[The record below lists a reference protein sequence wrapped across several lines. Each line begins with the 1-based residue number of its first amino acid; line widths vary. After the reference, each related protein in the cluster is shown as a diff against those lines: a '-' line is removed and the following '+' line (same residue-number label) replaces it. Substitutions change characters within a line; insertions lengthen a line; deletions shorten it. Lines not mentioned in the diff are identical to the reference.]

1 MQHNRKNILFKV
13 FAKYIRFL
21 KELRSSY
28 DSNIHGEHVLYLSL
42 KSNLDLVISIADA
55 QNFIDGRD
63 VDIRGLY
70 PLRYS
75 LGGIRKQKMECAFFD
90 FLREKGVYEKYIEYR
105 NDQYA
110 RNITLHSYVM
120 RWVDVCDFYWVK
132 TDEGPEFWNNVSNE
146 WKDFCLT
153 TPILDDDDKIKE

>member
-1 MQHNRKNILFKV
+1 MFKI
-13 FAKYIRFL
+13 FAKYIRYL
-21 KELRSSY
+21 KELRTYY
-28 DSNIHGEHVLYLSL
+28 DSNIHGEHALYLSL

-75 LGGIRKQKMECAFFD
+75 LGGIRKQKMERAFFD
-90 FLREKGVYEKYIEYR
+90 FLRKKGVYEKYIEYR

-146 WKDFCLT
+146 WKDFCIAT
-153 TPILDDDDKIKE
+153 TILDDDGKTKE

>member
-1 MQHNRKNILFKV
+1 MQHNRKNILFKI
-13 FAKYIRFL
+13 FAKYIRYL
-21 KELRSSY
+21 KELRSYY

-75 LGGIRKQKMECAFFD
+75 LGGTRKQKMECAFFD

-120 RWVDVCDFYWVK
+120 RWVDACDFYWVK
-132 TDEGPEFWNNVSNE
+132 SL
-146 WKDFCLT
+146 K
-153 TPILDDDDKIKE
+153 